1 MRSIRAGSSI
11 RRRTSRSGWRC
22 ATTWTSCAGRGS
34 APAGLRRSTTPTAS
48 ASPTSSIASSPGKSA
63 EYNARSMKWELNKNS
78 LFAVLLRSPW
88 WASALVA
95 VALAAG
101 LRLLI
106 PTSYAVFA
114 ALPFAVIA
122 AYVGW
127 QQLRAPS
134 AGRIAGTLERL
145 RAMSWEDFSAAMEQ
159 AYRREGYTVSRLGKA
174 TRTGIEPLREL
185 EAARRAREAHGC
197 IYVAAGEV
205 TEGAREFAAQNSI
218 RLVQGAEL
226 AKLLPR

>member
-1 MRSIRAGSSI
+1 M
-11 RRRTSRSGWRC
+11 
-22 ATTWTSCAGRGS
+22 
-34 APAGLRRSTTPTAS
+34 L
-48 ASPTSSIASSPGKSA
+48 K
-63 EYNARSMKWELNKNS
+63 LNKNS

-127 QQLRAPS
+127 QQLRAPG
-134 AGRIAGTLERL
+134 AERLAATLERL
-145 RAMSWEDFSAAMEQ
+145 
-159 AYRREGYTVSRLGKA
+159 
-174 TRTGIEPLREL
+174 
-185 EAARRAREAHGC
+185 
-197 IYVAAGEV
+197 
-205 TEGAREFAAQNSI
+205 
-218 RLVQGAEL
+218 
-226 AKLLPR
+226 

>member
-1 MRSIRAGSSI
+1 M
-11 RRRTSRSGWRC
+11 
-22 ATTWTSCAGRGS
+22 
-34 APAGLRRSTTPTAS
+34 L
-48 ASPTSSIASSPGKSA
+48 K
-63 EYNARSMKWELNKNS
+63 LNKNS
-78 LFAVLLRSPW
+78 LFAILLRSPW
-88 WASALVA
+88 WVS
-95 VALAAG
+95 ALAAIGLVVG

-134 AGRIAGTLERL
+134 TGRIAGTLERL

-205 TEGAREFAAQNSI
+205 TEGAREFAAQKSI

>member
-1 MRSIRAGSSI
+1 
-11 RRRTSRSGWRC
+11 
-22 ATTWTSCAGRGS
+22 
-34 APAGLRRSTTPTAS
+34 
-48 ASPTSSIASSPGKSA
+48 
-63 EYNARSMKWELNKNS
+63 MKWELNKNS
-78 LFAVLLRSPW
+78 LFAILLRSPW
-88 WASALVA
+88 WVS
-95 VALAAG
+95 ALAAIGLVVG

-145 RAMSWEDFSAAMEQ
+145 RAMSWEDFSAAIEE
-159 AYRREGYTVSRLGKA
+159 AYRREGYTVSRLAAHADFELVQGSRSTLVACKRWKA

-185 EAARRAREAHGC
+185 EVFRRAREAYGC
-197 IYVAAGEV
+197 IYIAAGEI
-205 TEGAREFAAQNSI
+205 TEQAREFAAQKSI
-218 RLVQGAEL
+218 HLVHGAEL

>member
-1 MRSIRAGSSI
+1 M
-11 RRRTSRSGWRC
+11 
-22 ATTWTSCAGRGS
+22 
-34 APAGLRRSTTPTAS
+34 L
-48 ASPTSSIASSPGKSA
+48 K
-63 EYNARSMKWELNKNS
+63 LNKNS

-95 VALAAG
+95 VGLVAG

-106 PTSYAVFA
+106 PTGYAVFA

-127 QQLRAPS
+127 QQLRAPG

-145 RAMSWEDFSAAMEQ
+145 RAMPWEDFSAAMEE
-159 AYRREGYTVSRLGKA
+159 AYRREGYTVKRLAVQADFELVQGARTTLVACKRWKA

-185 EAARRAREAHGC
+185 EVIRGARGAHEC
-197 IYVAAGEV
+197 IYVAAGEI
-205 TEGAREFAAQNSI
+205 TGQAREFAAQKNI
-218 RLVQGAEL
+218 RLVQAAEL

>member
-1 MRSIRAGSSI
+1 M
-11 RRRTSRSGWRC
+11 
-22 ATTWTSCAGRGS
+22 
-34 APAGLRRSTTPTAS
+34 L
-48 ASPTSSIASSPGKSA
+48 K
-63 EYNARSMKWELNKNS
+63 LNKNS

-88 WASALVA
+88 WASALAA
-95 VALAAG
+95 VGLAAG

-127 QQLRAPS
+127 QQLRAPG

-145 RAMSWEDFSAAMEQ
+145 RAMPWEDFSAAMEE
-159 AYRREGYTVSRLGKA
+159 AYRREGYTVKRLAAQADFELVQGARSTLVACKRWKA
-174 TRTGIEPLREL
+174 TRTGIETLREL
-185 EAARRAREAHGC
+185 EAARRAREAHEC
-197 IYVAAGEV
+197 IYVAAGEI
-205 TEGAREFAAQNSI
+205 TGQAREFAAQKNI

>member
-1 MRSIRAGSSI
+1 M
-11 RRRTSRSGWRC
+11 
-22 ATTWTSCAGRGS
+22 
-34 APAGLRRSTTPTAS
+34 L
-48 ASPTSSIASSPGKSA
+48 K
-63 EYNARSMKWELNKNS
+63 LNKNS

-134 AGRIAGTLERL
+134 AERLAATLERL
-145 RAMSWEDFSAAMEQ
+145 RAMPWEDFSAALEE
-159 AYRREGYTVSRLGKA
+159 AYRREGYTVKRLAAQADFELVQGSRSTLVACKRWKA

-185 EAARRAREAHGC
+185 EVIRRAREAHEC
-197 IYVAAGEV
+197 IYVAAGEI
-205 TEGAREFAAQNSI
+205 TGQAREFAAQKNI
-218 RLVQGAEL
+218 RLVQAAEL

>member
-1 MRSIRAGSSI
+1 M
-11 RRRTSRSGWRC
+11 
-22 ATTWTSCAGRGS
+22 
-34 APAGLRRSTTPTAS
+34 L
-48 ASPTSSIASSPGKSA
+48 K
-63 EYNARSMKWELNKNS
+63 LNKNS
-78 LFAVLLRSPW
+78 LFAILLRSPW

-114 ALPFAVIA
+114 ALPFAAIA

-134 AGRIAGTLERL
+134 AERLAGTLERL
-145 RAMSWEDFSAAMEQ
+145 RAMPWEDFSAAIEE
-159 AYRREGYTVSRLGKA
+159 AYRREGYTVSRLTGHADFELVQGSRSTLVACKRWKA

-185 EAARRAREAHGC
+185 EAAGRAREAQGC
-197 IYVAAGEV
+197 IYVAAGEI
-205 TEGAREFAAQNSI
+205 TGQAREFAAQKNI
-218 RLVQGAEL
+218 RLVQAAEL

>member
-1 MRSIRAGSSI
+1 M
-11 RRRTSRSGWRC
+11 
-22 ATTWTSCAGRGS
+22 
-34 APAGLRRSTTPTAS
+34 L
-48 ASPTSSIASSPGKSA
+48 K
-63 EYNARSMKWELNKNS
+63 LNKNS
-78 LFAVLLRSPW
+78 LCAVLLRSPW

-127 QQLRAPS
+127 QQLRAPG

-145 RAMSWEDFSAAMEQ
+145 RAMPWEDFSAALEE
-159 AYRREGYTVSRLGKA
+159 AYRREGYTVKRLAAQADFELVQGARSTLVACKRWKA

-185 EAARRAREAHGC
+185 EAARRAREAHEC
-197 IYVAAGEV
+197 IYVAAVEITGQ
-205 TEGAREFAAQNSI
+205 AREFAAQKNI
-218 RLVQGAEL
+218 RLVQAAEL
-226 AKLLPR
+226 AKLLPRGLAAAQVRMTRSTTAISPTVF

>member
-11 RRRTSRSGWRC
+11 RRRTSRSAWRY
-22 ATTWTSCAGRGS
+22 AITWTSCAGRES
-34 APAGLRRSTTPTAS
+34 APAALRRSTIPTAS
-48 ASPTSSIASSPGKSA
+48 VSRTSSTASSPGRSA
-63 EYNARSMKWELNKNS
+63 EYNARSMKLELHKNS
-78 LFAVLLRSPW
+78 LFAILLRSPW
-88 WASALVA
+88 WVS
-95 VALAAG
+95 ALAAIGLVVG

-114 ALPFAVIA
+114 ALPLAVIA

-145 RAMSWEDFSAAMEQ
+145 RAMSWDDFSAAIEQ

-185 EAARRAREAHGC
+185 EAARRAREAHEC
-197 IYVAAGEV
+197 IYVAAGEI
-205 TEGAREFAAQNSI
+205 TEQAREFAAQKSI

>member
-1 MRSIRAGSSI
+1 
-11 RRRTSRSGWRC
+11 
-22 ATTWTSCAGRGS
+22 
-34 APAGLRRSTTPTAS
+34 
-48 ASPTSSIASSPGKSA
+48 
-63 EYNARSMKWELNKNS
+63 MKLELNKNS

-88 WASALVA
+88 WVSALVA
-95 VALAAG
+95 IGLVVG

-134 AGRIAGTLERL
+134 ARRIARTLERL
-145 RAMSWEDFSAAMEQ
+145 RAMSWEDFSAAVEE
-159 AYRREGYTVSRLGKA
+159 AYRREGYTVSRLAAQVDFELLQGSRSTLVACKRWKA

-197 IYVAAGEV
+197 IYVAAGEI
-205 TEGAREFAAQNSI
+205 TEQAREFAAQKSI
-218 RLVQGAEL
+218 RLVHGAEL